1 MNIKKTILFS
11 LVILIQGCSLTQEK
25 DFGNQTQ
32 RLEQLSVENKLIAED
47 LIKFIEDSDNKY
59 FSWAGCINL
68 NLTAIDNNCLSKD
81 NGNTADES
89 FQSVTKYSD
98 FDVRVARGP
107 IVEKMGRMI
116 SEGKMTS
123 PGRGEERN
131 LLWGRFYSID
141 VHPKTPLVGMLHATL
156 VLQIFEDGSIGTGGW
171 LDVMP
176 GTRVKSDMNYLKK
189 VTDEYFEEN
198 NADPS
203 LYRRLVCK
211 GTEETIAEFRRKP
224 SCSGVSF
231 YGPPVFRE
239 SGEKSYRFIKG
250 MYSEFVDAYFETIQ
264 KRMNDPYT
272 EEDLLAQEKMRK
284 SWLIDQLFSDPFAS
298 KIVPFEVWATA
309 NVAPTVKF

>member
-32 RLEQLSVENKLIAED
+32 RLEQLSVENRLIAED

-224 SCSGVSF
+224 SCAGVSF

-264 KRMNDPYT
+264 QRMNDPYT